1 MKRYGFPKSARLV
14 SNKQFKDL
22 LSCKT
27 RFSNDLLTLYI
38 AENNYGRARLGVSAS
53 KSLGNAITRNRLKR
67 LVREA
72 FRQSQEQIPAGFDYL
87 LIFSRKLTK
96 KNISKPILPT
106 FEQINEAF
114 LDLVVRAKRKNEE

>member
-14 SNKQFKDL
+14 NNKQFKDV
-22 LSCKT
+22 LSHKK

-38 AENNYGRARLGVSAS
+38 AKNNCGRPRLGISAG
-53 KSLGNAITRNRLKR
+53 KSLGNAVTRNRLKR

-72 FRQSQEQIPAGFDYL
+72 FRQSQEQIPTGFDYL

-96 KNISKPILPT
+96 KHISKPVLPT
-106 FEQINEAF
+106 FEQVKKAF
-114 LDLVVRAKRKNEE
+114 LDLVVHAKRKNEE